1 MAFWKENVGR
11 MAHNA
16 VAKSKEMAEIT
27 RLNLEISSQEQKIK
41 ELYTSAGEYL
51 LNNPQLVDAQDETFL
66 QKRES
71 LAQLQEKIEQSRQA
85 LLDVRGI
92 SLCPGCG
99 AEVNRSSRF
108 CDRCGAEMPCVP
120 VENEQAKPAC
130 PGCGAEVDGG
140 AAFCPA
146 CGAKLN
152 AEQPAQ
158 APQEAAAEQ
167 EEAAA
172 APEETAAEQEETTAV
187 TE

>member
-1 MAFWKENVGR
+1 MAFWKDNVGR

-16 VAKSKEMAEIT
+16 VTKSKEMAEIT
-27 RLNLEISSQEQKIK
+27 RLNLEISNQEQKIK

-51 LNNPQLVDAQDETFL
+51 LNNPQLVDAQDETFS

-85 LLDVRGI
+85 LLDVRNI
-92 SLCPGCG
+92 NVCPSCG

-108 CDRCGAEMPCVP
+108 CDRCGTEMVRTALDH
-120 VENEQAKPAC
+120 EEAKPTC
-130 PGCGAEVDGG
+130 PSCGAEVEGG
-140 AAFCPA
+140 SAFCGA

-152 AEQPAQ
+152 EEQPAQEQPAQEQPAQ
-158 APQEAAAEQ
+158 A
-167 EEAAA
+167 
-172 APEETAAEQEETTAV
+172 QEETPAV